1 MLKTIKGKLTIAAIL
16 LVAAAMLAST
26 CIIVTTA
33 GKDLNKHVTSE
44 LQIDSGKYANS
55 INSWLAYEKGLN
67 VAGAKALE
75 ALPDGSYDR
84 EHVQQVVTTEG
95 AGRGELLNLYYGM
108 EDKVHI
114 QMDPEATV
122 PDGYDPTQR
131 GWYKAAKAAGTTIVT
146 DPYMDVLIGGMCI
159 TIASPVY
166 RNGQLAG
173 VLGADFTLDY
183 ITEVVNSIPYESG
196 EYAFLVD
203 AAGNYIMHESDKFL
217 PGEDTATAVSTAM
230 PDLMSIVTSPGSSIM
245 LAKDYDG
252 EKNYFVTAPIEE
264 AGWIMGLVMPKSN
277 VGKTVTG
284 LIIISIITFIV
295 AIAAVII
302 IMTALIGQQLAPMEN
317 MKSFIT
323 EKIIGDSS
331 ADRSGSEVEQI
342 RYLQSELETR
352 IIDTI
357 HATKDE
363 SQIIKDKMVS
373 ASDTI
378 NGINEN
384 ITVINDAMAR
394 TENGIESQSA
404 EIASIERICTD
415 VNSAAESFNEDTKQM
430 SERTGEIIS
439 RVQSMVPEILANK
452 NRAVD
457 ITNRT
462 KKELEDAI
470 KGIEVIRQIVDVA
483 NAIQGIA
490 NQTNLLALNASIEAA
505 RAGAA
510 GKGFAVVAE
519 EINSLSTTTGSE
531 IDKVNGLIS
540 EVNANVEELSRVSDR
555 IIEFLTE
562 NVLSDYDNL
571 EKLANNYME
580 DANYYSDIS
589 NELGKGAKA
598 LDISANDISRAVESI
613 SSSQAELG
621 EAVHE
626 ISDSLHSIT
635 SSSENVSNEAREV
648 MDSISTLQDTTGKF
662 NI

>member
-1 MLKTIKGKLTIAAIL
+1 MLKTIKGKLTVAAIL
-16 LVAAAMLAST
+16 LVTAAMLVST
-26 CIIVTTA
+26 GIIVSTA
-33 GKDLNKHVTSE
+33 GRNLSRQGTSQLQLN
-44 LQIDSGKYANS
+44 SGKYANS
-55 INSWLAYEKGLN
+55 INNWIAYEKGLN

-75 ALPDGSYDR
+75 ALPDDSYDR
-84 EHVQQVVTTEG
+84 DHVQQVVTTEA
-95 AGRGELLNLYYGM
+95 AGRSELLNLYYGM

-114 QMDPEATV
+114 QMDPDAV
-122 PDGYDPTQR
+122 PPEGYDPTQR
-131 GWYKAAKAAGTTIVT
+131 GWYKAAKEAGTTIVT

-183 ITEVVNSIPYESG
+183 ITEVVNSIPYDKG
-196 EYAFLVD
+196 EYGFLID
-203 AAGNYIMHESDKFL
+203 AAGNYIMHENEKFL
-217 PGEDTATAVSTAM
+217 PGEDSATAVSSAM
-230 PDLMSIVTSPGSSIM
+230 PDLMPIITAPESSIL

-252 EKNYFVTAPIEE
+252 EKNYFVTSPIEDC
-264 AGWIMGLVMPKSN
+264 GWLLGLAMPKGN
-277 VGKTVTG
+277 VTRTVTG
-284 LIIISIITFIV
+284 LIIISAVTLVIAII
-295 AIAAVII
+295 AVII
-302 IMTALIGQQLAPMEN
+302 IMSGLIGQQLAPMEN
-317 MKSFIT
+317 MKAFIT

-331 ADRSGSEVEQI
+331 ADKSKSEVEQI
-342 RYLQSELETR
+342 GYLLSELETR

-378 NGINEN
+378 DGINEN
-384 ITVINDAMAR
+384 ITVINEAMTR
-394 TENGIESQSA
+394 TESGIESQNA
-404 EIASIERICTD
+404 EISSIERICSD
-415 VNSAAESFNEDTKQM
+415 VNSAAESFNEETKAM
-430 SERTGEIIS
+430 SERTGEIIA
-439 RVQSMVPEILANK
+439 RVRNMVPEILANK

-457 ITNRT
+457 ITNKT

-540 EVNANVEELSRVSDR
+540 EVNANVEELSRVSAR
-555 IIEFLTE
+555 IITFLTE

-589 NELGKGAKA
+589 NELGRGAKA
-598 LDISANDISRAVESI
+598 LDVSASDISRAVESI
-613 SSSQAELG
+613 GNSQAELG
-621 EAVHE
+621 NAVRE

-635 SSSENVSNEAREV
+635 SSSEDVSNEARDV